1 MDPLTQAIEA
11 LRQLMTPPAPASNMA
26 MIRHL
31 VSAEYARLEAPQVI
45 SFICDGERELFEM
58 HKDKVQDF
66 LQSHDGGDAWG
77 LLVQAFQSYVDPPE
91 QLGNIPE
98 EAPEDIEAE

>member
-11 LRQLMTPPAPASNMA
+11 LRQLMNPPAPASNMA

-31 VSAEYARLEAPQVI
+31 VSAEYARLGAPQVI
-45 SFICDGERELFEM
+45 SFIGDGERELFEK

-66 LQSHDGGDAWG
+66 LQSPDGGDAWG
-77 LLVQAFQSYVDPPE
+77 LLVQAFQSYVAPPE
-91 QLGNIPE
+91 QPEDIPE